1 MEIKLPISK
10 KLFFTILAISGF
22 LFLMVLASHV
32 GFINYKSNPVLFIN
46 NSCPHCEQTVS
57 DIEDMEFKKSTG
69 LIIKN
74 IDNFIL
80 YKRDFDTISQVCD
93 IKESQRGV
101 PLLYHQ
107 KKCFKGRIEILQELE
122 RLNIER

>member
-1 MEIKLPISK
+1 MEIKLPVSK
-10 KLFFTILAISGF
+10 KLFLIILVILSF
-22 LFLMVLASHV
+22 LFLMVMASHV
-32 GFINYKSNPVLFIN
+32 DIINYKNNPVLFIN

-57 DIEDMEFKKSTG
+57 DIKYLEFKTSTG

-80 YKRDFDTISQVCD
+80 YKRDFNTVSQVCD
-93 IKESQRGV
+93 IEESQRGV

-122 RLNIER
+122 RLNIKR